1 MLVVVGE
8 LDAITPPA
16 VARQMAALAPEAEL
30 VELPGVGH
38 LTPGGGPGRVCRCAD
53 RVAGPPVLTAVPGS
67 ELLVG
72 AVWQGGHMGNP
83 MTNSDES
90 PPSATA
96 LPSYPG
102 ASDLVQRSTG
112 QALALRGLTKSFG
125 GRPAVDHIDL
135 DVPVGSFFGL
145 VGPNGAGKTTTL
157 SMVTGL
163 MRPDAGRVI
172 VAGVDVW
179 ADPTAAKARMGV
191 LPDGLRLFER
201 LSGPELLSYL
211 GRLRGMPAATVNDR
225 AGELIKVLDLDEA
238 GNKLVADYST
248 GMRKKITL
256 AAALLHSPA
265 VLLLDEPLEA
275 VDPVSARIIRG
286 VLDRYTKAGG
296 TVVFSSHVMALV
308 EGLCSHVAV
317 MAHGRIIAAG
327 ELAEVRGSAAS
338 LDDAFMHLVG
348 APASRGRGA
357 VVVGVFASLKW
368 RLVTSRLRAA
378 SGAGKVG
385 MLIVLVVC

>member
-1 MLVVVGE
+1 
-8 LDAITPPA
+8 
-16 VARQMAALAPEAEL
+16 
-30 VELPGVGH
+30 
-38 LTPGGGPGRVCRCAD
+38 
-53 RVAGPPVLTAVPGS
+53 
-67 ELLVG
+67 
-72 AVWQGGHMGNP
+72 
-83 MTNSDES
+83 MTNSDHNS
-90 PPSATA
+90 LSATT
-96 LPSYPG
+96 LPNYPG
-102 ASDLVQRSTG
+102 AADLIQQAPG
-112 QALALRGLTKSFG
+112 QALLLRGLTKTFG
-125 GRPAVDHIDL
+125 QYTAVDHVDL

-163 MRPDAGRVI
+163 LRPDAGRVI

-179 ADPTAAKARMGV
+179 ADPAAAKAKMGV

-211 GRLRGMPAATVNDR
+211 GRLRGLPSAMVADR
-225 AGELIKVLDLDEA
+225 ASELIRVLDLDEA

-256 AAALLHSPA
+256 AAAMLHSPA

-275 VDPVSARIIRG
+275 VDPVSARIIRN
-286 VLDRYTKAGG
+286 VLSRYTAAGG

-317 MAHGRIIAAG
+317 MAKGRIIASG
-327 ELAEVRGSAAS
+327 ELAAVRGPAAS

-348 APASRGRGA
+348 ADDVEQGGLSWLGSSQA
-357 VVVGVFASLKW
+357 
-368 RLVTSRLRAA
+368 
-378 SGAGKVG
+378 
-385 MLIVLVVC
+385 